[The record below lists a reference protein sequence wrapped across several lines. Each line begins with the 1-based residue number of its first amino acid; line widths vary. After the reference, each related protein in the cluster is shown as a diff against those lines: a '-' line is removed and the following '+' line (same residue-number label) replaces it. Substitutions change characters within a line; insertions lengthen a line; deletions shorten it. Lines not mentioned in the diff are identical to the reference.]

1 MIRIEQL
8 SGAALEAHL
17 AGLARLRIEVF
28 RAYPYLYDGDP
39 DYEAWYLADFARA
52 DGAVV
57 IAALDGGALIGAAT
71 ASPMRAQKEAFRA
84 PIAAAGLDPD
94 ALFYFGESVL
104 LASYRGHGIG
114 HRFFDAREA
123 AARAQ
128 GFRYSGFYGVVRP
141 VDHPCKPEGYSPL
154 NAFWAKRGYQPLA
167 GAVASFPWKDV
178 GQAEETDHPMQFW
191 SRAL

>member
-8 SGAALEAHL
+8 SGAGLEAHL
-17 AGLARLRIEVF
+17 TGLARLRIEVF

-39 DYEAWYLADFARA
+39 DYEAWYLEDFVRA
-52 DGAVV
+52 EGAVV

-84 PIAAAGLDPD
+84 PLAAAGLDPD

-104 LASYRGHGIG
+104 LANYRGHGIG

-123 AARAQ
+123 VARAQ
-128 GFRYSGFYGVVRP
+128 GFGRSGFYGVVRP
-141 VDHPCKPEGYSPL
+141 VDHPRKPAGYSPL
-154 NAFWAKRGYQPLA
+154 NTFWARRGYEPLA
-167 GAVASFPWKDV
+167 GAVASFPWKEV